1 MTYLFFFLFLFL
13 FVLLFIVP
21 IWWWFLN
28 TTSMHTNNHFEEGK
42 VFQDEDTD
50 LTKTHKYGTENMVSD
65 AGKGVVPCC
74 N

>member
-1 MTYLFFFLFLFL
+1 MTFFSCFWFCLFLLL
-13 FVLLFIVP
+13 FVVP
-21 IWWWFLN
+21 IGWWFLN

-65 AGKGVVPCC
+65 TGKRVLPCY